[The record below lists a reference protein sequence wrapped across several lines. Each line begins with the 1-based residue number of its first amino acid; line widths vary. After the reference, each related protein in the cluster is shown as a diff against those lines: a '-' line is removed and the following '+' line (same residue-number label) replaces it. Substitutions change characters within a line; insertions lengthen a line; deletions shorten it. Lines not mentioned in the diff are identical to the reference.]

1 MTNSKKSA
9 DLNERNDNISVR
21 PRVTLTIIVC
31 VVLLVTGF
39 WGGAWFVGW
48 NPGLLLGDKTTQPLA
63 DAFSSV
69 NALFAGLAFGGVIY
83 TVYVQIIELKATR
96 AELAETAKANLQMAQ
111 AANETVIFNM
121 FQTYCSDYFQKV
133 KDYSMTVM
141 TASLS
146 SRAYHQYLVSRLTP
160 LNQKDFPDGCWK
172 TITQNNKGFV
182 RYHASEEDF
191 NKCEQEQ
198 RYKLDELLN
207 FFMMLSCQEKAS
219 EVVASCDFSYSWWR
233 PFLWL
238 ITFEYEKQFP
248 EADSL
253 CGHLTRIDFR
263 KMVTALD
270 GFYNLTT
277 FSSEQELKAFLSN
290 EEVIK
295 KFSLDPDHLR

>member
-1 MTNSKKSA
+1 MANLEKST
-9 DLNERNDNISVR
+9 DPHKRNESISVSS
-21 PRVTLTIIVC
+21 RVTLTIIVC

-39 WGGAWFVGW
+39 WVGAWFVGW
-48 NPGLLLGDKTTQPLA
+48 NPELLLGGKTTQPLA

-83 TVYVQIIELKATR
+83 TVYVQIVELKATR

-111 AANETVIFNM
+111 SANETVIFNM

-133 KDYSMTVM
+133 KNYSMTVM

-146 SRAYHQYLVSRLTP
+146 SRSYHEYLVSRLTP
-160 LNQKDFPDGCWK
+160 LNQKDFPDGCWQ

-182 RYHASEEDF
+182 RYHPSEEDF
-191 NKCEQEQ
+191 KECEQEK
-198 RYKLDELLN
+198 RYKFDELLN

-238 ITFEYEKQFP
+238 ITFEYERQFP
-248 EADSL
+248 ETDRR
-253 CGHLTRIDFR
+253 GEYLTRINFR
-263 KMVTALD
+263 KMVTKLD
-270 GFYNLTT
+270 GFYGLKA
-277 FSSEQELKAFLSN
+277 FSSEEKLKALLHNQEF
-290 EEVIK
+290 IK
-295 KFSLDPDHLR
+295 KFSLDPEHLR